1 MEVQPALINGRAYD
15 FSQIIFVVLGVPV
28 PSVSSISYTEEEET
42 KMNFGT
48 GQLPISIGYGAINS
62 KGSIEISMNDVEA
75 IRDVAPIRGS
85 LLSIPLFDIL
95 VVYGNPQKPVRHII
109 KNAKITDDGVETSQG
124 DTDVKRKF
132 NFVCSHIQ
140 YR

>member
-1 MEVQPALINGRAYD
+1 MTQPALINGRAFDY
-15 FSQIIFVVLGVPV
+15 SQIIFVVLGVPV
-28 PSVSSISYTEEEET
+28 PSISSITYTQEEDD

-75 IRDVAPIRGS
+75 IRDVAPDGTFIR
-85 LLSIPLFDIL
+85 LPLIDIL
-95 VVYGNPQKPVRHII
+95 VVFGHPTKPVRHII
-109 KNAKITDDGVETSQG
+109 KNVKFTDDGVETTQG

-132 NFVCSHIQ
+132 NFICSHIQ

>member
-1 MEVQPALINGRAYD
+1 MTQPALINGRAYD
-15 FSQIIFVVLGVPV
+15 YTQITFVVLGVPV
-28 PSVSSISYTEEEET
+28 PSVSSINYTEEEDA

-48 GQLPISIGYGAINS
+48 GQLPVSIGYGAINS

-75 IRDVAPIRGS
+75 IRDVAPDGS
-85 LLSIPLFDIL
+85 MLKIPLFDIL
-95 VVYGNPQKPVRHII
+95 VVFGNPQKPVRHII
-109 KNAKITDDGVETSQG
+109 KNVKFTDDGVETTQG

-132 NFVCSHIQ
+132 NFICSQIK

>member
-1 MEVQPALINGRAYD
+1 MDQPALINGRAYD
-15 FSQIIFVVLGVPV
+15 YSQIVFVVLGVPV
-28 PSVSSISYTEEEET
+28 PSVSSISYTQEEED

-48 GQLPISIGYGAINS
+48 GQLPISIGYGSINS

-75 IRDVAPIRGS
+75 LRDVAPNGT
-85 LLSIPLFDIL
+85 LLRIPLFDIL

-109 KNAKITDDGVETSQG
+109 KNVKFTDDGVETATG
-124 DTDVKRKF
+124 ETDVKRKF
-132 NFVCSHIQ
+132 NFICSHIQ